1 MENNIKN
8 IIENNKKWPIIIEG
22 VTDLNLD
29 NQVVIPSSISQ
40 DNLGI
45 IPEDKGNK
53 LPNWVL
59 KILINHKKNVA
70 TTLVISDIDS
80 VSFEEQEKF
89 LGLLKFKGIN
99 GYNFPKDTAIVLT
112 CSEGNYDL
120 ISNKIKALS
129 IKI

>member
-40 DNLGI
+40 SDLGI

-59 KILINHKKNVA
+59 
-70 TTLVISDIDS
+70 
-80 VSFEEQEKF
+80 
-89 LGLLKFKGIN
+89 
-99 GYNFPKDTAIVLT
+99 
-112 CSEGNYDL
+112 
-120 ISNKIKALS
+120 
-129 IKI
+129 

>member
-40 DNLGI
+40 SDLGI
-45 IPEDKGNK
+45 IPGDKGNK

-59 KILINHKKNVA
+59 KILINHKKNRV
-70 TTLVISDIDS
+70 
-80 VSFEEQEKF
+80 
-89 LGLLKFKGIN
+89 LKFIS
-99 GYNFPKDTAIVLT
+99 L
-112 CSEGNYDL
+112 YDIL
-120 ISNKIKALS
+120 LV
-129 IKI
+129 